1 MIAVDPRGQG
11 LSTKTVHGNDYVT
24 HGADVKRLVDAL
36 GLENVTLVGW
46 STGNLEVWS
55 YLEQAG
61 YDKVAGVVTIDMSP
75 LPLCEDPAWWTEGT
89 PAELSE
95 VATRVLI
102 HPESAEVFW
111 DEYLTQVMMQRELDE
126 DEHEYLMDM
135 SRRTPHW
142 VARQLFCDAILSDYL
157 EVARTAAKTVPTL
170 MYVAEHWADVAEPFC
185 HAQFP
190 ETSTC
195 VMGGHLMAYEYPER
209 FNARLEE
216 FLESERR

>member
-1 MIAVDPRGQG
+1 
-11 LSTKTVHGNDYVT
+11 
-24 HGADVKRLVDAL
+24 
-36 GLENVTLVGW
+36 
-46 STGNLEVWS
+46 
-55 YLEQAG
+55 
-61 YDKVAGVVTIDMSP
+61 
-75 LPLCEDPAWWTEGT
+75 
-89 PAELSE
+89 
-95 VATRVLI
+95 
-102 HPESAEVFW
+102 
-111 DEYLTQVMMQRELDE
+111 MMQRELDE

-185 HAQFP
+185 RAQFP